1 MEFTPWTL
9 LTDIGI
15 ISAFLLLGKW
25 ARARLT
31 WLQRLFIPPSLLA
44 GFAGLVFGPGVLGWL
59 PLSD

>member
-31 WLQRLFIPPSLLA
+31 WLQRLGEKRLA
-44 GFAGLVFGPGVLGWL
+44 SYGGAR
-59 PLSD
+59 S